1 MKNVIYGNTME
12 NLRNRTNI
20 KLINNYLKYTSIPSF
35 MHKIFDNTLVAIRK
49 NKITLTLNKSK
60 YIGMCIFEF

>member
-1 MKNVIYGNTME
+1 MKSVIYGNTME

-20 KLINNYLKYTSIPSF
+20 KLINNYLKYTPIPSF